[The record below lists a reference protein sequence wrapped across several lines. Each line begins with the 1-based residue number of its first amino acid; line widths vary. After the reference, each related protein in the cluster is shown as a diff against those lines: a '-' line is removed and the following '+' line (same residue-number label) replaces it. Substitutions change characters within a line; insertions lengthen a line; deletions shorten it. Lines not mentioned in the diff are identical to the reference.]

1 MLIADHL
8 SLNINLSMGRRLE
21 RMRDL
26 KSAAP
31 SVRNWVFVPSPAQFE
46 WSSAYQVTAKI
57 RIFESKYVTILM
69 PRWSLSILF
78 SLHLTSLYSL
88 TIWTHPRCTFPIAA
102 AAALSLGIGAVLGV
116 GSPQVPTRCHSW
128 ARLYRWVTG
137 CPKPCPGDPM
147 GSFPHSLRH
156 FSGQQLPVPLPP
168 F

>member
-8 SLNINLSMGRRLE
+8 SLNINSSMGRRLE

-31 SVRNWVFVPSPAQFE
+31 SVRNWVFVPSRVPVWMIFFI
-46 WSSAYQVTAKI
+46 SSNSKN
-57 RIFESKYVTILM
+57 RIFESKYVTILIS
-69 PRWSLSILF
+69 RWSLSMLF

-88 TIWTHPRCTFPIAA
+88 IIWTHPRCSFPLAA

-116 GSPQVPTRCHSW
+116 GSPQVPTRYHSW

-147 GSFPHSLRH
+147 GSFPLSLRH
-156 FSGQQLPVPLPP
+156 FSGQQLPVPSPP
-168 F
+168 L